1 MNEQNFDDF
10 NLERYI
16 QSVSEN
22 YDRLDPRLLSVASR
36 KIVDLYA
43 NGRLNEVNLFSSS
56 SSSMLDRMTSDF
68 LFESIVNTYL
78 DEKGLI
84 AVSSLEIVDY
94 ENEVKELL
102 DESGIE
108 SKNPLER
115 LFRGSDK
122 NELKSKLRQKAE
134 LLVKAIETMKR
145 DKATLQK
152 ELTQLSMQF
161 SQAQA
166 QILETNQRTLR
177 ETTAECARMLKENK
191 VSIAHE
197 QDISARKLDALNFKV
212 AKLTAIKENILC
224 ERPELAALATDK
236 VDFCDWLSTR
246 QPLFEQNYN
255 LYKRVVGTE
264 FLGRKSYDL
273 CSSSILVADGFNGT
287 AYLNSVESVLE
298 KTNFFSSESV
308 MWETAQE
315 IWDLF
320 FEAEE
325 KYGIQVRRNLIY
337 KFFDF
342 VFIEGIDSNKT
353 CPLFVSQILID
364 SEVFITNKEC
374 TFHTRSFYYENII
387 LILMI
392 MRFKSK
398 AELPALLTL

>member
-152 ELTQLSMQF
+152 ELTQLSMQL

-224 ERPELAALATDK
+224 ERPELAALA
-236 VDFCDWLSTR
+236 
-246 QPLFEQNYN
+246 
-255 LYKRVVGTE
+255 LYQ
-264 FLGRKSYDL
+264 
-273 CSSSILVADGFNGT
+273 T
-287 AYLNSVESVLE
+287 A
-298 KTNFFSSESV
+298 
-308 MWETAQE
+308 A
-315 IWDLF
+315 I
-320 FEAEE
+320 
-325 KYGIQVRRNLIY
+325 
-337 KFFDF
+337 
-342 VFIEGIDSNKT
+342 
-353 CPLFVSQILID
+353 
-364 SEVFITNKEC
+364 
-374 TFHTRSFYYENII
+374 
-387 LILMI
+387 
-392 MRFKSK
+392 
-398 AELPALLTL
+398 